1 MFIGKPCCFCY
12 KRDINPIK
20 NPYTPGAGSRPP
32 ALTGRDAE
40 IQAFRVLIERVRQG
54 RPERSLLVTGL
65 RGVGKTVLLSTF
77 RDLAESAG
85 LKTAET
91 EVTHETSFKQM
102 MARLGRRALLEMNP
116 LEKVKDKVLQA
127 ARVFKA
133 FTLKLPGGYEIGLD
147 IEAIRG
153 RADSGNLSEDLSDL
167 LLALGEAA
175 RERKTGVVFLFDEI
189 QFLERADMEALIAA
203 LHYVTQ
209 RSLPVTVVGAGL
221 PQLPKLAGEAKSY
234 AERLFNFPS
243 IDRLPDDA
251 ARDALVRPA
260 RDQGVEYAAEAT
272 DEIIRYTE
280 GYPYFLQEY
289 GKHVWNIA
297 AASPIA
303 LSDVRSAQVGVQAQL
318 DENFF
323 RVRIGRTTAAERRY
337 ASAMASLGRGPYRT
351 GDIAAVLGT
360 DSPRVAPLRNQL
372 ITKGLVYSPSH
383 GITDFTVPQF
393 DDFLRR
399 CYPFQRE
406 VRPKRG

>member
-1 MFIGKPCCFCY
+1 M
-12 KRDINPIK
+12 DPIQ

-40 IQAFRVLIERVRQG
+40 IHAFRILIERVRSG
-54 RPERSLLVTGL
+54 RPEKSLLVTGL

-85 LKTAET
+85 FKTAET
-91 EVTHETSFKQM
+91 EVTHETGFKPM
-102 MARLGRRALLEMNP
+102 MARLGRRVLLELNP
-116 LEKVKDKVLQA
+116 IEKVKDRALHA

-133 FTLKLPGGYEIGLD
+133 FTLKMPGGFEIGVD
-147 IEAIRG
+147 IDAVRG
-153 RADSGNLSEDLSDL
+153 KADSGNLSEDLSDL
-167 LLALGEAA
+167 LTALGEAA
-175 RERKTGVVFLFDEI
+175 REKKTGVVFLFDEI
-189 QFLERADMEALIAA
+189 QFLERGDMEALIAA

-234 AERLFNFPS
+234 AERLFNFPL

-251 ARDALVRPA
+251 ARDALVKPA
-260 RDQGVEYAAEAT
+260 REHGVEYSRDGT
-272 DEIIRYTE
+272 DAIVKFTE

-297 AASPIA
+297 PKSPIA
-303 LSDVRSAQVGVQAQL
+303 LSDVQRARPGVQAQL

-337 ASAMASLGRGPYRT
+337 ISAMAALGRGPYKT
-351 GDIAAVLGT
+351 GDIAAKLGT
-360 DSPRVAPLRNQL
+360 DSPRVAPLRNQM

-399 CYPFQRE
+399 CYPLAR
-406 VRPKRG
+406 VKRSGRKSRRGR

>member
-1 MFIGKPCCFCY
+1 MDAI
-12 KRDINPIK
+12 R

-32 ALTGRDAE
+32 ALTGRDNE
-40 IQAFRVLIERVRQG
+40 LQAFRILIERVREG
-54 RPERSLLVTGL
+54 RPEKSLLITGL

-85 LKTAET
+85 FKTAET
-91 EVTHETSFKQM
+91 EITHETSFKQM
-102 MARLGRRALLEMNP
+102 MARLARRVLLELNP
-116 LEKVKDKVLQA
+116 LEKAKDKAFQA

-147 IEAIRG
+147 IDAVRG

-167 LLALGEAA
+167 LFALGEAA
-175 RERKTGVVFLFDEI
+175 REKKTGVVFLLDEI
-189 QFLERADMEALIAA
+189 QFLERGDLEALIAA
-203 LHYVTQ
+203 LHYAVQ

-243 IDRLPDDA
+243 IDRLSDDA
-251 ARDALVRPA
+251 ACDALARPA
-260 RDQGVEYAAEAT
+260 REQGVEYAREAT
-272 DEIIRYTE
+272 NRIVRYTG

-289 GKHVWNIA
+289 GKHVWNLA
-297 AASPIA
+297 ERSPIS
-303 LSDVRSAQVGVQAQL
+303 LDDVERAHIGVRAQL

-323 RVRIGRTTAAERRY
+323 QVRIGRTTAAERRY
-337 ASAMASLGRGPYRT
+337 VSAMASLGRGPYRT
-351 GDIAAVLGT
+351 GEIAAELGT

-399 CYPFQRE
+399 CYPFERE
-406 VRPKRG
+406 PRARPRR

>member
-1 MFIGKPCCFCY
+1 LAIDADVDAI
-12 KRDINPIK
+12 R

-40 IQAFRVLIERVRQG
+40 IQAFRILVERVRQG
-54 RPERSLLVTGL
+54 RPEKSLLITGL

-102 MARLGRRALLEMNP
+102 MARLGRRVLLELNP
-116 LEKVKDKVLQA
+116 IEKVKDKALQA

-133 FTLKLPGGYEIGLD
+133 FSLKTPGGYEIGID
-147 IEAIRG
+147 IDAVRG
-153 RADSGNLSEDLSDL
+153 KADSGDLSEDLSDL
-167 LLALGEAA
+167 LFALGEAA
-175 RERKTGVVFLFDEI
+175 REKRTGVVFLFDEV
-189 QFLERADMEALIAA
+189 QFLERGDMEALIAA
-203 LHYVTQ
+203 LHYATQ
-209 RSLPVTVVGAGL
+209 RSLPVTAVGAGL

-234 AERLFNFPS
+234 TERLFNFPS
-243 IDRLPDDA
+243 IDRLSDEA

-260 RDQGVEYAAEAT
+260 KEQGVDYTSDAT
-272 DEIIRYTE
+272 DGIVRYTE

-297 AASPIA
+297 EQSPIT
-303 LSDVRSAQVGVQAQL
+303 LGDVRRAQVGVQAQL

-323 RVRIGRTTAAERRY
+323 RVRILRTTAAERRY
-337 ASAMASLGRGPYRT
+337 LSAMASLGRGPYKT
-351 GDIAAVLGT
+351 GDIAAELGT

-399 CYPFQRE
+399 CFPFTRAS
-406 VRPKRG
+406 RTIRRS

>member
-1 MFIGKPCCFCY
+1 M
-12 KRDINPIK
+12 DPIQ

-40 IQAFRVLIERVRQG
+40 IQSFRILIERVRKG
-54 RPERSLLVTGL
+54 RPEKSLLVTGL

-85 LKTAET
+85 FKTAET
-91 EVTHETSFKQM
+91 EITHETGFKPM
-102 MARLGRRALLEMNP
+102 MARLGRRVLLELNP
-116 LEKVKDKVLQA
+116 IEKVKDKVLHA

-133 FTLKLPGGYEIGLD
+133 FTLRMPDGYEIGID
-147 IEAIRG
+147 IDAIRG
-153 RADSGNLSEDLSDL
+153 KADSGNLSEDLSDL
-167 LLALGEAA
+167 LTALGEAA
-175 RERKTGVVFLFDEI
+175 RERKTGVVLLFDEI
-189 QFLERADMEALIAA
+189 QFLERGDMEALIAA

-234 AERLFNFPS
+234 AERLFNFPM
-243 IDRLPDDA
+243 IDHLTDAA
-251 ARDALVRPA
+251 ARDAIVRPA
-260 RDQGVEYAAEAT
+260 QEYEVEFAGDAIEK
-272 DEIIRYTE
+272 IIRFTE

-297 AASPIA
+297 GKSPIS
-303 LSDVRSAQVGVQAQL
+303 LSDVERAEPGVQAQL

-337 ASAMASLGRGPYRT
+337 ISAMADLGRGPYKT
-351 GDIAAVLGT
+351 GDIAAKLGT

-383 GITDFTVPQF
+383 GITDFTVPHF

-399 CYPFQRE
+399 CYPLGKL
-406 VRPKRG
+406 VRPGRRTKRRR

>member
-1 MFIGKPCCFCY
+1 M
-12 KRDINPIK
+12 DAIK

-40 IQAFRVLIERVRQG
+40 ILAFRILLERVRQS
-54 RPERSLLVTGL
+54 RPEKSLLITGL

-85 LKTAET
+85 FKTAET

-102 MARLGRRALLEMNP
+102 MARLGRRVLLELNP
-116 LEKVKDKVLQA
+116 VEKVKDKALQA

-133 FTLKLPGGYEIGLD
+133 FTLKMPGGYEIGID
-147 IEAIRG
+147 IDAVRG
-153 RADSGNLSEDLSDL
+153 KADSGNLSEDLSDL
-167 LLALGEAA
+167 FFALGGAA

-189 QFLERADMEALIAA
+189 QFLERGDMEALIAA

-243 IDRLPDDA
+243 IDRLSDDA
-251 ARDALVRPA
+251 ARDALVKPA
-260 RDQGVEYAAEAT
+260 KEHGVAYTKDAT
-272 DEIIRYTE
+272 DAIVKFTE

-297 AASPIA
+297 ARSPIA
-303 LSDVRSAQVGVQAQL
+303 LRDVEKAGPGVQAQL

-337 ASAMASLGRGPYRT
+337 ISAMASLGRGPYKT
-351 GDIAAVLGT
+351 GDIAAELGT
-360 DSPRVAPLRNQL
+360 DSPRVAPFRNQL

-399 CYPFQRE
+399 CFPFMR
-406 VRPKRG
+406 VTRPTRRT

>member
-1 MFIGKPCCFCY
+1 MDAI
-12 KRDINPIK
+12 R

-40 IQAFRVLIERVRQG
+40 IQAFRILVERIRQG
-54 RPERSLLVTGL
+54 RPEKSLLITGL

-85 LKTAET
+85 FKTAES
-91 EVTHETSFKQM
+91 EVTHDTSFKQM
-102 MARLGRRALLEMNP
+102 MARLGRRVLLELNP
-116 LEKVKDKVLQA
+116 IEKAKDKALHA

-133 FTLKLPGGYEIGLD
+133 FTLKLPGGFEIGMD
-147 IEAIRG
+147 IDAIRG
-153 RADSGNLSEDLSDL
+153 KADSGNLSEDLSDL
-167 LLALGEAA
+167 FFALGDAA
-175 RERKTGVVFLFDEI
+175 REKRTGVMFLFDEI
-189 QFLERADMEALIAA
+189 QFLERGDMEALIAA

-209 RSLPVTVVGAGL
+209 RGLPVTVVGAGL

-243 IDRLPDDA
+243 IDRLSDQA
-251 ARDALVRPA
+251 ARDALVKPA
-260 RDQGVEYAAEAT
+260 LEQGVEYTADAT
-272 DEIIRYTE
+272 GGIVEYTE

-297 AASPIA
+297 ERSPISLA
-303 LSDVRSAQVGVQAQL
+303 DVVRAQIGVQAQL

-337 ASAMASLGRGPYRT
+337 VSAMASLGRGPYKS
-351 GDIAAVLGT
+351 GDIAAELGT

-372 ITKGLVYSPSH
+372 ITKGLIYSPSH
-383 GITDFTVPQF
+383 GITNFTVPQF

-399 CYPFQRE
+399 CFPFTQASKTA
-406 VRPKRG
+406 KRS